1 MGITERK
8 ERDRTELREKIVLAA
23 IELFLE
29 RGFEKTSI
37 RTIASAIEYSPATIY
52 LHFKDKNELFYEI
65 SERAFTVLYQYLQKA
80 QDLMP
85 PIERLRAMGMNYIQ
99 FAFENPGYY
108 RLMFIMD
115 APMKTHHT
123 DKNWKSGDHAFGYLI
138 NTVQACQE
146 TGYFNGKDTEVMSM
160 MIWSFMHGIV
170 SLKVCDRMKSQEEET
185 VNNMIYGAFA
195 TFNQFLRMDG
205 PV

>member
-8 ERDRTELREKIVLAA
+8 ERERLQLREKIVSAA
-23 IELFLE
+23 IALFLE

-65 SERAFTVLYQYLQKA
+65 SERAFTVLYDYLQKA
-80 QDLMP
+80 QELRP
-85 PIERLRAMGMNYIQ
+85 PIERLRSMGLYYIQ
-99 FAFENPGYY
+99 FAYENPGYY

-123 DKNWKSGDHAFGYLI
+123 DKDWKSGNHAFGYLV
-138 NTVQACQE
+138 NTVKACQE
-146 TGYFNGKDTEVMSM
+146 TGYFKEKGTETMAM
-160 MIWSFMHGIV
+160 MIWSFMHGLV
-170 SLKVCDRMKSQEEET
+170 SLKVCDRMKFDSEEEILEVT
-185 VNNMIYGAFA
+185 YGTFSI
-195 TFNQFLRMDG
+195 FNQFLRMDG

>member
-8 ERDRTELREKIVLAA
+8 ERDRLQLREKIVTAA

-65 SERAFTVLYQYLQKA
+65 SERAFTVLYQYLQEA
-80 QDLMP
+80 QHLEP
-85 PIERLRAMGMNYIQ
+85 PIDRMRAMGMNYIK

-108 RLMFIMD
+108 RLMFLMD

-123 DKNWKSGDHAFGYLI
+123 DKNWKSGDHAFGYLV
-138 NTVQACQE
+138 NTVHACQE
-146 TGYFNGKDTEVMSM
+146 DGYFKGKDTEVMSM

-170 SLKVCDRMKSQEEET
+170 SLKVCDRMKLQEEEQ
-185 VNNMIYGAFA
+185 VIEMIYAAFG